1 MTVEKLKRKLTTIFC
16 ADVQSYSALMANDEA
31 DTLQRLQRYRAI
43 MSELFARHDGRKVN
57 TWGDAVIAEFSSVVE
72 AVRCGVEIQDAI
84 GAENR
89 DLPQA
94 KQMWFRIG
102 INLGDVMQ
110 DGTDLYGD
118 GVNVASRLES
128 LADPGGIM
136 VSETVYDLTHRQLSF
151 AYDFAGEQ
159 KVKGQANPI
168 AGYRVRMPGSNTTPE
183 TDAAAGRIARR
194 EEPMRQRSDARPP
207 TVSPMRHQPTTAAST
222 SCAIGFSPS
231 RSRCANPIA
240 MIALFAT
247 INLLTS
253 GFSTIWFIYPS
264 IPFVLFLLFHFLVL
278 TRRTYNANGSG
289 SSLDKMP
296 ERSHWTACARWCSTC
311 SGPSSTGAAVWPAMR
326 RRSWRAMARGIRAG
340 RLRRCLA
347 RPLCAGNGG
356 DTQRQTAV
364 HAARRAASREPGS
377 GPARFGIDPARC
389 RRAELD
395 EFNLAWHRLDP
406 GRMPLPA

>member
-43 MSELFARHDGRKVN
+43 MGELFARHDGRKVN

-128 LADPGGIM
+128 LAEPGGIM

-159 KVKGQANPI
+159 KVKGQDNPI
-168 AGYRVRMPGSNTTPE
+168 AGYRVRMPGSNATPE
-183 TDAAAGRIARR
+183 DATSDPEAPDAKADAPAFGRSPAYNFA
-194 EEPMRQRSDARPP
+194 DAPP
-207 TVSPMRHQPTTAAST
+207 ADDSRFNELRDWFLAQPKQVR
-222 SCAIGFSPS
+222 G
-231 RSRCANPIA
+231 PIA

-278 TRRTYNANGSG
+278 TKRT
-289 SSLDKMP
+289 
-296 ERSHWTACARWCSTC
+296 
-311 SGPSSTGAAVWPAMR
+311 
-326 RRSWRAMARGIRAG
+326 
-340 RLRRCLA
+340 
-347 RPLCAGNGG
+347 
-356 DTQRQTAV
+356 
-364 HAARRAASREPGS
+364 
-377 GPARFGIDPARC
+377 
-389 RRAELD
+389 
-395 EFNLAWHRLDP
+395 
-406 GRMPLPA
+406 